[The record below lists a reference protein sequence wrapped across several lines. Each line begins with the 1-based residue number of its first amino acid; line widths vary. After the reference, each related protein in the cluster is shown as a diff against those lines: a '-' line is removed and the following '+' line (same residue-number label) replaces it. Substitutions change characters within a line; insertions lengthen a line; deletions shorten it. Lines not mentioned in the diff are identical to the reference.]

1 MNNNLSN
8 IKKGKYFLDKHN
20 CIGMPTETVY
30 GLAANAYSSKAIS
43 KIFKLKKRPKN
54 NPLIVHYSSLE
65 MLKRDCILN
74 KNFTNLYNKFCPG
87 PLTFILKL
95 KKDSK
100 ISKFVTNKKKTL
112 AVRFPSHP
120 KAKGLLKILN
130 YPLAAPSANISS
142 RVSPVTK
149 NHVKEEFGKKIKYI
163 IEGGLSKIGLE
174 STIINLTGKPEIL
187 RIGSIDINKLSK
199 VLNKKLLYRKKSYM
213 KAPGQN
219 RLHYSPGIPLRMN
232 CKEASQDE
240 AFILVKKRNNSN
252 KNFFYLS
259 KNKNLKEAARNLY
272 SVLRMIKKKGY
283 KKIAVEKI
291 ENKGIGLAIN
301 DRLLK
306 ASSKK
311 YMNTL
316 VSVNILSKNFSSF
329 EAVKEISFSINES
342 EILGLLGPNGC
353 GKTTTIGMMLGLL
366 KPTSGEVI
374 INGLNVEK
382 NRINLLKKMNFISPY
397 IELPKKLTVK
407 ENLMVYGK
415 LYSVNN
421 INNRIDY
428 LTETLRLSEFI
439 NKKTGELSSGQK
451 NRVSLAKAVVNDP
464 DILLLDEPTASLDP
478 ETGDFVRTFIEK
490 ISSEKKMSILLASH
504 NMNEVKRLC
513 KSILMMKDGKI
524 IDRGTPSEIINK
536 HGKKNLE
543 EVFLKLNR
551 TKNEL

>member
-1 MNNNLSN
+1 
-8 IKKGKYFLDKHN
+8 
-20 CIGMPTETVY
+20 
-30 GLAANAYSSKAIS
+30 
-43 KIFKLKKRPKN
+43 
-54 NPLIVHYSSLE
+54 
-65 MLKRDCILN
+65 
-74 KNFTNLYNKFCPG
+74 
-87 PLTFILKL
+87 
-95 KKDSK
+95 
-100 ISKFVTNKKKTL
+100 
-112 AVRFPSHP
+112 
-120 KAKGLLKILN
+120 
-130 YPLAAPSANISS
+130 
-142 RVSPVTK
+142 
-149 NHVKEEFGKKIKYI
+149 
-163 IEGGLSKIGLE
+163 
-174 STIINLTGKPEIL
+174 
-187 RIGSIDINKLSK
+187 
-199 VLNKKLLYRKKSYM
+199 
-213 KAPGQN
+213 
-219 RLHYSPGIPLRMN
+219 
-232 CKEASQDE
+232 
-240 AFILVKKRNNSN
+240 
-252 KNFFYLS
+252 
-259 KNKNLKEAARNLY
+259 
-272 SVLRMIKKKGY
+272 
-283 KKIAVEKI
+283 
-291 ENKGIGLAIN
+291 
-301 DRLLK
+301 
-306 ASSKK
+306 
-311 YMNTL
+311 MNTL
-316 VSVNILSKNFSSF
+316 VRVNNLSKNFSSF

-415 LYSVNN
+415 LYSVHD

-428 LTETLRLSEFI
+428 LTETLRLGEFI